1 MFDVFLTGPTSEE
14 SQAAHQTWDVT
25 GGDCF
30 NQGPESRKEATRV
43 SQLAWHVCL
52 CWGFLV
58 FDFSILAALVLQ
70 FLLMP
75 QQPVAHFCLDSFI
88 AYLMPCEVPRAK
100 AAVAPTAKVK
110 ATAVPTKKDAPA
122 TGSAMHKARWEF
134 AAQHIE
140 GMLFSFTFLQIKM
153 GCSPVFFYN
162 FVS

>member
-1 MFDVFLTGPTSEE
+1 MKKARLLIKPGMSPEE
-14 SQAAHQTWDVT
+14 IASIKAQRAEKKRL
-25 GGDCF
+25 G
-30 NQGPESRKEATRV
+30 SRNWHGTFASAGV
-43 SQLAWHVCL
+43 SW
-52 CWGFLV
+52 F